1 MLNIKNLI
9 SAYDLLRDEDWQVP
23 VHKMTDEQI
32 DEVLDLQGELL
43 DQLPVLLAHK
53 KQQAMIRL
61 KAEKEEQS
69 AEALIKRIF
78 ARLDLKDFDCE
89 YGKAKAWM
97 TVKYDV
103 DVEKL
108 PKDYFMPNHASIRS
122 KINKN
127 ETIEWVVP
135 IQSFLSVKI
144 S

>member
-1 MLNIKNLI
+1 
-9 SAYDLLRDEDWQVP
+9 
-23 VHKMTDEQI
+23 MTDEQI

-89 YGKAKAWM
+89 YGKAKA
-97 TVKYDV
+97 
-103 DVEKL
+103 
-108 PKDYFMPNHASIRS
+108 
-122 KINKN
+122 
-127 ETIEWVVP
+127 
-135 IQSFLSVKI
+135 
-144 S
+144 